1 MRINKRI
8 RKPLLKWERVERVL
22 ILMFLKYQE
31 ARLDAIISFDFPI
44 SPLAL
49 ELHIKIGNY

>member
-22 ILMFLKYQE
+22 ILMFLKYQK